1 MNRSNTKLT
10 HIKQLKGQYKSFIQQ
25 ALLKKF
31 RGGLLILQRSDMTI
45 TLKCRNFLQDH
56 CRPINQRHPLDKV

>member
-1 MNRSNTKLT
+1 MNIILFKNIKMNRSNTKLT

-31 RGGLLILQRSDMTI
+31 RGRQ
-45 TLKCRNFLQDH
+45 
-56 CRPINQRHPLDKV
+56 

>member
-1 MNRSNTKLT
+1 MNIILFKNNKMNRSNTKLT

-31 RGGLLILQRSDMTI
+31 RGRQ
-45 TLKCRNFLQDH
+45 
-56 CRPINQRHPLDKV
+56 